1 MNIIDRT
8 VARINEEFNRQGN
21 GARITLKNTGKTYA
35 IYASNDNTYVITDQ
49 LSIWEEGT
57 METRVPTIEALAK
70 LIISLNR

>member
-1 MNIIDRT
+1 MNMIDRT
-8 VARINEEFNRQGN
+8 VDRINEEFNRQGN
-21 GARITLKNTGKTYA
+21 GARITLKHTGKTYA

-49 LSIWEEGT
+49 LSIWEEAT